1 MRARGSG
8 RGTTLGE
15 RAGGDGRR
23 GLDGSRRGRT
33 ADGARSARSYRRR
46 GSAALVLALAL
57 LTGACSGGAGT
68 GGSSAAT
75 APSSASAGERADAA
89 RARLDANTLVPLE
102 GGPPAPELPVT
113 VDSSDGRRVTV
124 EDASRI
130 LPLNGG
136 VAEIVFTLGLG
147 DRVVGRDITATFEE
161 AADLPLV
168 TKAHDVSAESVLSL
182 RPTVVLADTDTGP
195 AEALDQIRDA
205 GVPVVVLDPATEL
218 SDVTTRT
225 TRIAGALGVP
235 AAGEALNA
243 RIEGELAAARDAVPE
258 GSTPKVAFLYMRGS
272 AAVYLMGGKGS
283 GADSLIAA
291 AGAVDAG
298 VDAGLDKPF
307 TPLTSEALVS
317 ARPDVLLMMTKGLE
331 SVGGVDGL
339 VEIPGIQETP
349 AGMDRRVVTLE
360 DGVLLGF
367 GPRTPLVIDILVD
380 GLHAAG

>member
-1 MRARGSG
+1 MLS
-8 RGTTLGE
+8 
-15 RAGGDGRR
+15 
-23 GLDGSRRGRT
+23 
-33 ADGARSARSYRRR
+33 
-46 GSAALVLALAL
+46 LAL
-57 LTGACSGGAGT
+57 LTGACAGGGSGGSGEAGGDT
-68 GGSSAAT
+68 GSGAS
-75 APSSASAGERADAA
+75 PASAGERAEAA
-89 RARLDANTLVPLE
+89 RARLDANTLVPLAGE
-102 GGPPAPELPVT
+102 PPTPELPVT
-113 VDSSDGRRVTV
+113 VDSSDGRSVTV
-124 EDASRI
+124 EDTSRI

-195 AEALDQIRDA
+195 SEAIDQIRDA

-225 TRIAGALGVP
+225 TRVAEALGVP
-235 AAGEALNA
+235 AAGEALNS
-243 RIEGELAAARDAVPE
+243 RMEKELTAARDAVPE
-258 GSTPKVAFLYMRGS
+258 GSRPKVAFLYMRGS

-307 TPLTSEALVS
+307 TPLTSEALVN
-317 ARPDVLLMMTKGLE
+317 AQPDVLLMMTKGLA

-339 VEIPGIQETP
+339 VEIPGIRETP
-349 AGMDRRVVTLE
+349 AGMDRRVVALE

-367 GPRTPLVIDILVD
+367 GPRTPLVIDILVE
-380 GLHAAG
+380 GLHGE